1 MGKPVV
7 NEHQPSITEWFA
19 AIGEAGAS
27 EAFRA
32 EDNGK
37 AERLELLY
45 QTIGLPYERPQ
56 RFAARDLVR
65 QSQEFSEVLKQ
76 RGNELCA
83 IRLVPK
89 REGLPKLRNRGLTVR
104 ECYETWFRQQAI
116 NPDDYDAYVC
126 PHSDA
131 LEWSAIFVINADVIF
146 GEIIRGLA
154 MQLTH
159 GETASPLYQFRYNFR
174 DWSWSA
180 TDPTA
185 ARQAK
190 RMVTML
196 QLPSQAEQQALAKN
210 VNATFSHGYLAGYFE
225 TTVWPG
231 DTLYFIDYNRILP
244 RYLPAPPPLT
254 VQPTAAVHGR
264 SAFSGVARGRV
275 VIVYEG
281 NLDTVDFPDGAIL
294 VCDNTDIRYL
304 PYMRRAAAIVTN
316 RGGILSH
323 AAIIAR
329 ELKKPCIIGAQ
340 NATQVLKG
348 GDRVEVDAT
357 MGIIRKL

>member
-56 RFAARDLVR
+56 RFAARDLVHP
-65 QSQEFSEVLKQ
+65 SPEFLAVLKE

-89 REGLPKLRNRGLTVR
+89 RGGLPKLRNRGLTLR

-131 LEWSAIFVINADVIF
+131 LEWSAIFVINADAIF

-159 GETASPLYQFRYNFR
+159 GETTSPCYQFRYNFR

-180 TDPTA
+180 ADPTA

-190 RMVTML
+190 RMITML
-196 QLPSQAEQQALAKN
+196 QPPNQAKQQALAKN

-231 DTLYFIDYNRILP
+231 DTLNFIDYNRILP
-244 RYLPAPPPLT
+244 RYLPT
-254 VQPTAAVHGR
+254 PTPFTIQAAGVVHGR
-264 SAFSGVARGRV
+264 SAFGGVAQGRV
-275 VIVYEG
+275 VIVHEG
-281 NLDTVDFPDGAIL
+281 NLGTVDFPDGAIL
-294 VCDNTDIRYL
+294 VCDNTDVRYL
-304 PYMRRAAAIVTN
+304 PHMRRASAIVTN
-316 RGGILSH
+316 RGGILTH

-348 GDRVEVDAT
+348 GDLIAVDAST
-357 MGIIRKL
+357 GVVCKL